1 MNQRNVT
8 RTEKRFTRKKSL
20 AWLLRSLLGLAAV
33 ILPCAHAAEP
43 GAAEAPRPSGP
54 AWVRPKAPLSWT
66 IDFRY
71 PATAPKEVAI
81 EGRLNKVS
89 VTVVGKTIL
98 ESIRCA
104 KASFDIWSSEG
115 FTFLMDPE
123 TGQFD
128 LRGNAFSGDISSLEP
143 PKTKGGT
150 PPVPQDPPPI
160 PPQYQDWGSLK
171 EFDWIKPELFQG
183 TIKQGTEILHI
194 YAELPEDMRPGRQPA
209 AAPAPAAPG
218 AARPAAPGRPA
229 APAAPAAQARPAQK
243 WPPGPLGGLPLRPG
257 IKVVAVNAETRTP
270 HFLQL
275 GEIVREYVFSPVS
288 NPNLEPPKPIVQ
300 ALKTLGR

>member
-1 MNQRNVT
+1 M
-8 RTEKRFTRKKSL
+8 
-20 AWLLRSLLGLAAV
+20 
-33 ILPCAHAAEP
+33 
-43 GAAEAPRPSGP
+43 
-54 AWVRPKAPLSWT
+54 SWT

-71 PATAPKEVAI
+71 PATAPKESAI
-81 EGRLNKVS
+81 EGRLNKVF

-128 LRGNAFSGDISSLEP
+128 LRGQAFPGDMSSLEP
-143 PKTKGGT
+143 PKTKGGAT
-150 PPVPQDPPPI
+150 PVSQEPPPI
-160 PPQYQDWGSLK
+160 PPQYQDWGGLR

-183 TIKQGTEILHI
+183 TIKQGTETLHI
-194 YAELPEDMRPGRQPA
+194 YAELPEDMRAGRQTA

-229 APAAPAAQARPAQK
+229 APAAAARPVQK

-288 NPNLEPPKPIVQ
+288 TPNLELPNPIVQ
-300 ALKTLGR
+300 AMKTLGR

>member
-8 RTEKRFTRKKSL
+8 RSEKRFTRKKSL
-20 AWLLRSLLGLAAV
+20 AWLLRSLLALAAA
-33 ILPCAHAAEP
+33 ISPCAHAAEP
-43 GAAEAPRPSGP
+43 GTAEPVRPSGP

-71 PATAPKEVAI
+71 PATAPKEFAI
-81 EGRLNKVS
+81 EGRLNKVAVS
-89 VTVVGKTIL
+89 IVGQTTL
-98 ESIRCA
+98 ESIRYA
-104 KASFDIWSSEG
+104 KASFDIWSTEG
-115 FTFLMDPE
+115 FVFIMDPE
-123 TGQFD
+123 TGRFD
-128 LRGNAFSGDISSLEP
+128 LRGNPPSVATSGVEP
-143 PKTKGGT
+143 SKTRGGNS
-150 PPVPQDPPPI
+150 PGSEEPPPI
-160 PPQYQDWGSLK
+160 PPHYQDWSGLK

-194 YAELPEDMRPGRQPA
+194 YAELPEDMRAARQPA
-209 AAPAPAAPG
+209 ASPAPPAPGAGAG
-218 AARPAAPGRPA
+218 AARPAAPG
-229 APAAPAAQARPAQK
+229 RPAQK

-288 NPNLEPPKPIVQ
+288 TSNLELPKPITQ

>member
-209 AAPAPAAPG
+209 AAPAPAT
-218 AARPAAPGRPA
+218 A
-229 APAAPAAQARPAQK
+229 APAAPA
-243 WPPGPLGGLPLRPG
+243 
-257 IKVVAVNAETRTP
+257 
-270 HFLQL
+270 
-275 GEIVREYVFSPVS
+275 
-288 NPNLEPPKPIVQ
+288 PKP
-300 ALKTLGR
+300 AAAADDLDMT